1 MVSNIGAS
9 LAANMNSAMRCCRGL
24 HPAAPLAR
32 ACRRRTHTHKHC
44 VHVDRGVMI
53 GSQRKLQAVREGA
66 ELRAALATAFA
77 STTPHG
83 FDNVLLNRL
92 LEYAKL
98 PRDHPKKDPLELKQT
113 LTAVDPGLGKLL

>member
-1 MVSNIGAS
+1 
-9 LAANMNSAMRCCRGL
+9 
-24 HPAAPLAR
+24 
-32 ACRRRTHTHKHC
+32 
-44 VHVDRGVMI
+44 MI

-113 LTAVDPGLGKLL
+113 LASTQADLSKLQPLLERRVVLLSDGQVAAERRLKPGDPLVLGSEIVVRKAAAE